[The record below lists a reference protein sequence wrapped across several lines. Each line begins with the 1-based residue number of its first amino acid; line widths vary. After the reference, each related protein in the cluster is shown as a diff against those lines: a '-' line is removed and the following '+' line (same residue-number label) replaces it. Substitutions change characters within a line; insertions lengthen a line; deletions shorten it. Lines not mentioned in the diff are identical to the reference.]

1 MKRKKGN
8 KKGRQKGVPVAATN
22 EASVNLVSLDGEDN
36 SAADD
41 DDDDDD
47 NNNNHS
53 HNNEEYESRMDIDRP
68 SSTATDRP
76 LTFAGINPDGSTD
89 KTTGKSV
96 RRVKVKLKTSKLLES
111 QSDTNKSSPQLGLEK
126 QGVVSDKIE
135 DTGNSLSEIKTV
147 VPGNVSKKPGSIKI
161 KFSKVLGGLRVE
173 KSGST
178 VMVQDESLQQKESKT
193 PHQESQYN
201 KQELDSAMLGIKK
214 VMKMDAA
221 ETFNVPV
228 NPEALGIP
236 VSGNKALGIPVLKAL
251 KGRTLEHQVKDMY
264 IQFSSTVLDVFWEFF
279 KLNGNSWVL
288 NIQLLDVS
296 LRRHHKLDCLA
307 KGQIRGA
314 DNKLAQELK
323 QENYRIVAYLISV
336 GYRWNLSVQPFLFLA
351 VNIDP

>member
-1 MKRKKGN
+1 
-8 KKGRQKGVPVAATN
+8 
-22 EASVNLVSLDGEDN
+22 
-36 SAADD
+36 
-41 DDDDDD
+41 
-47 NNNNHS
+47 
-53 HNNEEYESRMDIDRP
+53 MDIDRP

-201 KQELDSAMLGIKK
+201 KQ
-214 VMKMDAA
+214 VRFCHVA

-236 VSGNKALGIPVLKAL
+236 DYFDIIDTPMDFGTICRNLEKDDKYMNSEDVYKIFNSFGTTVITIIVKVTIYDLMRRVKKNFMKYWTAAGLFTKQSRGSSGAEGPQGEDIGASSQ
-251 KGRTLEHQVKDMY
+251 GRGKSGQSKQKTKNVM
-264 IQFSSTVLDVFWEFF
+264 
-279 KLNGNSWVL
+279 
-288 NIQLLDVS
+288 DVS
-296 LRRHHKLDCLA
+296 LRLSGKSTLA
-307 KGQIRGA
+307 A
-314 DNKLAQELK
+314 DKFSMK
-323 QENYRIVAYLISV
+323 
-336 GYRWNLSVQPFLFLA
+336 
-351 VNIDP
+351 

>member
-1 MKRKKGN
+1 
-8 KKGRQKGVPVAATN
+8 
-22 EASVNLVSLDGEDN
+22 
-36 SAADD
+36 
-41 DDDDDD
+41 
-47 NNNNHS
+47 
-53 HNNEEYESRMDIDRP
+53 MDIDRP

-178 VMVQDESLQQKESKT
+178 
-193 PHQESQYN
+193 
-201 KQELDSAMLGIKK
+201 GIKN

-307 KGQIRGA
+307 KGQIGGA